1 MKINFRKIEPKI
13 GQYKNYNNF
22 TNELFRENLVNQLS
36 ISEINKNDRGLEFF
50 EIYGEA
56 CFVKEEIY

>member
-36 ISEINKNDRGLEFF
+36 ISEINTNDRGFEFF
-50 EIYGEA
+50 KIYGEA
-56 CFVKEEIY
+56 CFAKEEIY

>member
-36 ISEINKNDRGLEFF
+36 ISEINANDRGFEFF
-50 EIYGEA
+50 KIYGEA